1 MLIGENCNE
10 NKKSIAMSWR
20 SGDFVFYGCE
30 SKDNNGISS
39 ADSSGSVITTAVQN
53 TVPTA
58 KLPDYSESSY
68 TRPSYGNYAFT
79 RKRESLRIDR
89 DKYFRDI
96 LIEDGMDEDSVDDI
110 MKKLEKSK
118 EESTRTTLSQEE
130 MRKKY
135 LGE

>member
-1 MLIGENCNE
+1 M
-10 NKKSIAMSWR
+10 
-20 SGDFVFYGCE
+20 
-30 SKDNNGISS
+30 
-39 ADSSGSVITTAVQN
+39 
-53 TVPTA
+53 
-58 KLPDYSESSY
+58 
-68 TRPSYGNYAFT
+68 
-79 RKRESLRIDR
+79 RIDR

>member
-1 MLIGENCNE
+1 MVIMLLQEKENPWE
-10 NKKSIAMSWR
+10 LI
-20 SGDFVFYGCE
+20 E
-30 SKDNNGISS
+30 I
-39 ADSSGSVITTAVQN
+39 
-53 TVPTA
+53 
-58 KLPDYSESSY
+58 
-68 TRPSYGNYAFT
+68 
-79 RKRESLRIDR
+79 
-89 DKYFRDI
+89 YFRDI

>member
-1 MLIGENCNE
+1 MKT
-10 NKKSIAMSWR
+10 KKALLCL
-20 SGDFVFYGCE
+20 GAAATLFFYGCE

-68 TRPSYGNYAFT
+68 TRPSYRIYAYT

>member
-1 MLIGENCNE
+1 MKT
-10 NKKSIAMSWR
+10 KKALLCL
-20 SGDFVFYGCE
+20 GAAATLFFYGCE